1 MLQEELDKI
10 IVGYIETLKPNPANE
25 KKFQEFLQLIPNIK
39 PEYKLT
45 LIKGWLEENIN
56 KN

>member
-1 MLQEELDKI
+1 MLQEELDKV

-39 PEYKLT
+39 PEHKLT

-56 KN
+56 